1 MSCCFIDFESVQ
13 RQHSLGGGPSF
24 PSDTVSPAPSTHTLP
39 ASAEQVPCLDFSLE
53 TVKILRGSRCRTKR
67 HTPAAKVAHAPIL
80 PILQVLK
87 AIKHSR
93 PHPRATASVW
103 GHLPRPATGR
113 GVHHLNSSLS
123 TLLLTA
129 TLYSRALFY
138 SLNTLRH
145 RSSREIEKKHQGIGG
160 KKQKKIVGDLD
171 GHPTR
176 NAMGA
181 AAEA

>member
-1 MSCCFIDFESVQ
+1 MTL
-13 RQHSLGGGPSF
+13 SLQPPAHTPFWPQLSKS
-24 PSDTVSPAPSTHTLP
+24 PVLTETV
-39 ASAEQVPCLDFSLE
+39 E